1 MSIFKRLTATLS
13 AQVDQLVGEIENHD
27 AVIEAGIHEAR
38 RAYATAKV
46 RLARL
51 QADGEGLRERCDGLR
66 AQADTWRRRAAGCAQ
81 ETRGLEC
88 LRRAK
93 RADAEADALTR
104 TLAQHDTTTARL
116 TTDVDGLRR
125 RVEALEHRRRLLRSR
140 AAGADAAAQLA
151 DLDASPALDLDDTFE
166 RWEIRIAEQEVRA
179 TPVVG
184 SDDSFAAA
192 FDADE
197 ADAAL
202 RAELA
207 ALKGAADNHAGQ
219 GREDDDAR

>member
-1 MSIFKRLTATLS
+1 MSIFKRLSATLS

-27 AVIEAGIHEAR
+27 AVIEAAIHDAR

-51 QADGEGLRERCDGLR
+51 QADGERLRERRDGLR
-66 AQADTWRRRAAGCAQ
+66 AQADTWRRRAAGCA
-81 ETRGLEC
+81 EEARGLEC

-93 RADAEADALTR
+93 RTDAEADALTR
-104 TLAQHDTTTARL
+104 TLAQHTTTARL

-125 RVEALEHRRRLLRSR
+125 RVEALEYRRRLMRSR
-140 AAGADAAAQLA
+140 AAGADAAARLA
-151 DLDASPALDLDDTFE
+151 DLDASPALDMDDAFE
-166 RWEIRIAEQEVRA
+166 RWEIRIAEQQVRA
-179 TPVVG
+179 APG
-184 SDDSFAAA
+184 DHMDEGFAAA

-197 ADAAL
+197 AGAAL

-207 ALKGAADNHAGQ
+207 ALKGATGNTAGQ
-219 GREDDDAR
+219 GQEDDHAR